1 MKAFRSAEANQP
13 KQKGKKEKGGR
24 RRHENKEKPGQTR
37 LPIRAHALLLQP
49 RRNELG
55 MGFPLVPAELVVR
68 EVCVLRDER
77 EQPHAAVL

>member
-1 MKAFRSAEANQP
+1 MKAFRSAKAKQP
-13 KQKGKKEKGGR
+13 NQKGKKEKGR
-24 RRHENKEKPGQTR
+24 RRHENKEKPVQTH
-37 LPIRAHALLLQP
+37 LLIRVHALLLQP

-55 MGFPLVPAELVVR
+55 TGFPLVPAELVVR